1 MFKRSYKISLHR
13 VHDTVAVK
21 EGGETLK
28 LHVESDPMRMVA
40 GLTQAQKLMQNLNDN
55 STEDEVNGAAQYFA
69 TVIFGK
75 EQAEKLL
82 AFYHNDAGCVI
93 SLCGK
98 YFEGRLSKLIT
109 QAQKKS
115 K

>member
-1 MFKRSYKISLHR
+1 MFNRSYKLSLNR
-13 VHDTVAVK
+13 VHDTVIVN
-21 EGGETLK
+21 EGGERLK
-28 LHVESDPMRMVA
+28 LFVDSDPMRMVA
-40 GLTQAQKLMQNLNDN
+40 GLTQAQKLMQKLGDN
-55 STEDEVNGAAQYFA
+55 STDDEINGAAQYFA

-75 EQAEKLL
+75 EQAEQLL

-93 SLCGK
+93 SVCGK
-98 YFEGRLSKLIT
+98 YFEGRLSKKIT